1 MNERLDITNHTS
13 VAIPA
18 RPVSYGIAT
27 GIRTTRGT
35 VTAHLTFFER
45 LSYLNA
51 EYFKGILFV
60 LASALFIIAVPL
72 ALMNRGRLMA
82 MINRSAKRSL
92 DVFGASVGMI
102 LTLPVWLVIPLL
114 IKLTS
119 PGPVFY
125 TQVRIGENRRRRNRR
140 TFNRADISESRRTR
154 ERRRENLHGRPFQVI
169 KFRTMVAD
177 AEKNTGPV
185 WATKND
191 PRATRFGAFLRKT
204 RIDEIPQFLNV
215 LKGEMSIVG
224 PRPERPHF
232 VKDLATKVDD
242 YTGRLQVK
250 PGVTGLA
257 QIETGYDSSLNS
269 VAEKVKCDL
278 EYIRTSSVWTDVVIM
293 LRTVKV
299 VFTGK
304 GAY

>member
-1 MNERLDITNHTS
+1 MNERLDISNHTS

-18 RPVSYGIAT
+18 RPASYGVASSIE
-27 GIRTTRGT
+27 
-35 VTAHLTFFER
+35 TARVAAPPRLTFFER
-45 LSYLNA
+45 LSYFNA

-60 LASALFIIAVPL
+60 LASALFIVAVPL

-82 MINRSAKRSL
+82 MVNRTAKRSL
-92 DVFGASVGMI
+92 DILGATIGMI
-102 LTLPVWLVIPLL
+102 LTLPVWLVFPLL
-114 IKLTS
+114 IKLSS

-125 TQVRIGENRRRRNRR
+125 TQVRIGENRRRRSRR

-154 ERRRENLHGRPFQVI
+154 ERRRENLHGRPFNVI
-169 KFRTMVAD
+169 KFRTMVND

-191 PRATRFGAFLRKT
+191 PRVTKLGTFMRKT

-215 LKGEMSIVG
+215 LRGEMSMVG

-232 VKDLATKVDD
+232 VKELATVVDD

-257 QIETGYDSSLNS
+257 QIETGYDSSLSS
-269 VAEKVKCDL
+269 VGEKVKCDL
-278 EYIRTSSVWTDVVIM
+278 EYIRTSSVWTDMVIM
-293 LRTVKV
+293 VRTVKV
-299 VFTGK
+299 VLTGK
-304 GAY
+304 GAC

>member
-1 MNERLDITNHTS
+1 MNERLDVTNHTS
-13 VAIPA
+13 VALPA
-18 RPVSYGIAT
+18 RQATYGIAT
-27 GIRTTRGT
+27 GVQSTRE
-35 VTAHLTFFER
+35 AAARLTFLER
-45 LSYLNA
+45 LSYFNA

-60 LASALFIIAVPL
+60 LASALFIVAVPL

-82 MINRSAKRSL
+82 MINRTAKRSL
-92 DVFGASVGMI
+92 DLFGAIVGLI
-102 LTLPVWLVIPLL
+102 LTLPVWLVIPLV

-169 KFRTMVAD
+169 KFRTMVND
-177 AEKNTGPV
+177 AEKSTGPV

-191 PRATRFGAFLRKT
+191 PRVTKLGTFLRKT

-215 LKGEMSIVG
+215 LRGEMSIVG

-232 VKDLATKVDD
+232 VKDLATKVED

-257 QIETGYDSSLNS
+257 QIETGYDSSLTS

-278 EYIRTSSVWTDVVIM
+278 EYIQTSSVWTDVMIM

-304 GAY
+304 GAC